1 MLDASLTHSHRKAI
15 NSIDYNPP
23 GSRATQGDQPLEL
36 LQTVNDRLRRLL
48 DLVTDGALVIE
59 TAPLREPGP
68 KVLFANRAAGRL
80 TGYSRENLQGCALGR
95 LIDAEG
101 LEDFFYRLP
110 RAANRHGVTFEMEAS
125 LFCSDGARK
134 ECSWRLR
141 AVANSSGVAEHFLL
155 SIVELPESGA
165 WEGESPRILEGAGQG
180 NPSKAPEW
188 SGRLSGGEAKKIEGL
203 GEGFPEDAVDI
214 GPEAGT
220 LDYFVEDTANPQEEG
235 DFDSGEVIQV
245 TVIDDDGEGEE
256 RDVESLHLE
265 RSKMESLALVASGIA
280 HDFNNVLT
288 SVIANLSLAKLDSTL
303 GTELREHIDD
313 AASAAENAKH
323 LTEQLLAFARGG
335 RAEKRHRVDVG
346 ALLRDAV
353 RLSTYGASVR
363 CDLNIASPLWSAEI
377 DATQITQV
385 INNLLINARQA
396 MRDSGVVQANLEN
409 IELTDKTPLDLVP
422 GKYLRLKVV
431 DHGCGIPKDNLAK
444 IFDPFFTTKKSG
456 TGLGLAT
463 CQSIVKKHGGVIAV
477 ESHVGVGTEF
487 SVYLPATGCISEKRA
502 DDGDR
507 KVYEGEGTVLVVDD
521 QDDVRAVA
529 SAMLRRLG
537 YDVVGVRDGEE
548 AVRVYRRRM
557 NEGKPFSCVIMDMT
571 LPGGISGRETVEE
584 IHKHDPFAIAIAS
597 SGYFDDHAGD
607 DCAREGF
614 AGVLCKPY
622 DLEQLSLA
630 LHKVLHGSG
639 N

>member
-1 MLDASLTHSHRKAI
+1 M
-15 NSIDYNPP
+15 
-23 GSRATQGDQPLEL
+23 
-36 LQTVNDRLRRLL
+36 
-48 DLVTDGALVIE
+48 VIE
-59 TAPLREPGP
+59 TSPLRSPGP

-80 TGYSRENLQGCALGR
+80 TGYSRENLQGYALER
-95 LIDAEG
+95 FIDADG
-101 LEDFFYRLP
+101 MDDFFYRLP
-110 RAANRHGVTFEMEAS
+110 RAASRLGVTFEMRAP
-125 LFCSDGARK
+125 LCCADGGRK

-141 AVANSSGVAEHFLL
+141 AVPNSVGVAEHFLI
-155 SIVELPESGA
+155 SMVELPEVAESSAIRTSEGIGEENSTADEKWSMRPTGA
-165 WEGESPRILEGAGQG
+165 ETKE
-180 NPSKAPEW
+180 
-188 SGRLSGGEAKKIEGL
+188 IEGL
-203 GEGFPEDAVDI
+203 GESFPEDEGGVALESGEDGCFI
-214 GPEAGT
+214 EEPFGAP
-220 LDYFVEDTANPQEEG
+220 VEDVIDTEG
-235 DFDSGEVIQV
+235 AIPV
-245 TVIDDDGEGEE
+245 TVIDDDGDGEE
-256 RDVESLHLE
+256 KNVESLHLE

-335 RAEKRHRVDVG
+335 RAEKRHRADVG

-409 IELTDKTPLDLVP
+409 VDIANNTPLDIVP
-422 GKYLRLKVV
+422 GKYLRLKIV

-463 CQSIVKKHGGVIAV
+463 CQSIVRKHGGVIAV
-477 ESHVGVGTEF
+477 ESNVGVGTEF

-502 DDGDR
+502 DEADR

-557 NEGKPFSCVIMDMT
+557 NEGRPFSCVIMDMT

-584 IHKHDPFAIAIAS
+584 IHKYDPFAIAIAS

-630 LHKVLHGSG
+630 LHKVLRGSEDRD
-639 N
+639 